1 MIVKRR
7 AFTAALSL
15 TGAATLLAHSPF
27 RLTTEAL
34 ANGTA
39 DNVADAATLPDM
51 ALGAIDAAVT
61 IAEYASITC
70 PHCAAFNENVFPKIK
85 AAYIDTGKVRY
96 LFREFPLDAAA
107 IASSVL
113 SRCIANGD
121 PAKYFEITDA
131 LFKQQWSKVNP
142 RDALNQVGKQAGLDE
157 HQVGTCLQDDATFN
171 KIVAGRIAA
180 AARLGINSTPTFLIN
195 DDKVVGVAPFEEF
208 DRRIKALLKD

>member
-1 MIVKRR
+1 LIVKRR

-15 TGAATLLAHSPF
+15 TGAAALVGPCPF
-27 RLTTEAL
+27 GLTTKVL

-51 ALGAIDAAVT
+51 ALGSVDAPVT

-96 LFREFPLDAAA
+96 HFREFPLDAAA

-113 SRCIANGD
+113 SRCIADGD

-142 RDALNQVGKQAGLDE
+142 REALNQVGKQAGLDE
-157 HQVGTCLQDDATFN
+157 HRVGACLQDETMFN

-180 AARLGINSTPTFLIN
+180 AAKLGINSTPTFLVN
-195 DDKVVGVAPFEEF
+195 DDKIVGVTPFEEF
-208 DRRIKALLKD
+208 DRRIKALLKG